1 MAGLA
6 CHDLTLMLKP
16 TLSYPHNINEGNNMS
31 RFEKLTHVLW
41 HCQYHISMGA
51 KIPVPSVEGRD
62 WSGGIQQY

>member
-31 RFEKLTHVLW
+31 RIEKLTHVLW
-41 HCQYHISMGA
+41 HCQYGEE
-51 KIPVPSVEGRD
+51 VERKSRGSRD
-62 WSGGIQQY
+62 THDVLICIQI